1 MQQDDQEWA
10 VFKCRLPYQ
19 IYQELHATID
29 MALRLGASGLPEALS
44 VICGEFR
51 ATWEAA
57 EAQLRPKGAY
67 SVFIREAFE
76 RDDWV
81 CQLRGS
87 HCTGHHNLT
96 AHHIVPLSH
105 GGELLD
111 INNVATVC
119 NNCHQS
125 ITNGLREENWKAVRP
140 ILLEKI
146 SANWANKE
154 TTNPKWAEQTR
165 RVVQS
170 CVVQRNAERSN
181 LPSDKAVGSDPG

>member
-1 MQQDDQEWA
+1 MSTPSPSQDDQEWA
-10 VFKCRLPYQ
+10 IFKCRLPYP

-57 EAQLRPKGAY
+57 EAQLAPKGTY

-81 CQLRGS
+81 CQLRGPR
-87 HCTGHHNLT
+87 CTGHHHLT
-96 AHHIVPLSH
+96 AHHILPLSQ

-111 INNVATVC
+111 IDNVATVC

-125 ITNGLREENWKAVRP
+125 ITNGMREENWKAVRP
-140 ILLEKI
+140 VLLERIGANRRKKEET
-146 SANWANKE
+146 SARL
-154 TTNPKWAEQTR
+154 AE
-165 RVVQS
+165 
-170 CVVQRNAERSN
+170 
-181 LPSDKAVGSDPG
+181 